1 MQNLLRYIK
10 NKRAIVAIAILYTL
24 FIFVMAKYT
33 GIVTNNEAEKYIS
46 GALAVYS
53 RDIKSVFNSQ
63 LFYLSYILFVSIF
76 FITKN
81 AIVVVVA
88 QSVLSFTAGV
98 CLKKITDHIIGRSK
112 YAYISMLIFLFAF
125 PIQSWTVTL
134 FSDSFFISLSVIT
147 LFYTIKEKS
156 NTEVILWLCLN
167 LLLIFARPPG
177 IFLVLPNI
185 TYFIIQ
191 SKIAKAITAY
201 IAYSLI
207 FTVVL
212 FFLFYMPAETKGYI
226 KPIAAERIIVDSIDY
241 TVPKFTTAK
250 KSTIAQAYTYIS
262 HKNSS
267 IRLGILY
274 IKKTLSFFTLNR
286 PYYSRA
292 HNFLLLPFYLF
303 YVFSIVGIYSLWKSD
318 KKNVLFL
325 FTLSIF
331 GLTNLVALTYNEW
344 HYRFTITIFPFLII
358 LSTISVFVLFKRKKL
373 NKNQEDEII
382 L

>member
-1 MQNLLRYIK
+1 MQKFVRYIIT
-10 NKRAIVAIAILYTL
+10 KRIVAAIAFFYAV
-24 FIFVMAKYT
+24 FIFFLANST
-33 GIVTNNEAEKYIS
+33 GIITQNEAEKYIS
-46 GALAVYS
+46 AALAVYS
-53 RDIKSVFNSQ
+53 GDIKPIINSH
-63 LFYLSYILFVSIF
+63 LFYTSYILFVSIF
-76 FITKN
+76 FLLKN
-81 AIVVVVA
+81 IIVVVIA
-88 QSVLSFTAGV
+88 QSALSFTAGM
-98 CLKKITDHIIGRSK
+98 CLKKITDQIIGRSA
-112 YAYISMLIFLFAF
+112 YSYISMLLFLFAF

-185 TYFIIQ
+185 TYFLIQ
-191 SKIAKAITAY
+191 SKITKAITAY

-207 FTVVL
+207 FSAVL
-212 FFLFYMPAETKGYI
+212 ISLFYMPAETKGYI

-241 TVPKFTTAK
+241 TVPEFTTAK

-274 IKKTLSFFTLNR
+274 LKKILSFFTLNR

-292 HNFLLLPFYLF
+292 HNFLLLPFYLL
-303 YVFSIVGIYSLWKSD
+303 YVLSVVGIYSLWKSD

-325 FTLSIF
+325 FALSIF